1 MAVEA
6 EVRSMWEHFLAS
18 NEVDEVEASFAA
30 LVDYAGSRDLRGKGL
45 LLFYEL
51 KEALFPLLNFRQ
63 KKLFNDL
70 DVQISKRHKYVRK
83 IAAERGTET
92 CKVTGDHVTKGNIL
106 ICGAGPVGLR
116 AAVEAAMLGFQTTVV
131 EKRTTF
137 SRANILMLWER
148 TWTDV
153 MSLGAKVYMPNL
165 PAHAR
170 DSGVSFYMGTRELQL
185 TFLKTALLCGVD
197 VLYGKELTDLLPPQ
211 AVGKQWQG
219 RARSFKK
226 THGRET
232 EGLKQPEAMDSK
244 AADTQAALEGLK
256 AIGKSADYE
265 KTYKCNAMEYAEVC
279 QDFVN
284 GDADAHEE
292 DEVRIPFDT
301 YIIAEGEWSNT
312 TKKLG
317 FNKSVDKF
325 AQALGLVINMTYD
338 KSDTTQQRLRS
349 CAGQKQELTEAGIVY
364 ESMEY
369 LKGETH
375 YIVIAIK
382 KETLLTYGALRED
395 KPSSKLLLQAS
406 NLDIEKLKDLGRM
419 IANACG
425 LPQHVEFYPHNPVQL
440 FDYSSR
446 ARCMECVKLLHGA
459 GPNAAGKLTTA
470 NRSDVTAATEA
481 AASGVG
487 GKPALVM
494 PVGDAL
500 MEPFWP
506 QGLGSNRGFH
516 TALNAVFASLW
527 ARDCSF
533 EEGVAEARFAYRMIL
548 MTAFSRND
556 LLPYE
561 TWTVDPMSRFVK
573 DLMGLARDRIRKHAS
588 EEDELPNR
596 IAMLPMTQYG

>member
-6 EVRSMWEHFLAS
+6 DVRSMWEQFLAS
-18 NEVDEVEASFAA
+18 NEVNEVEASFGA
-30 LVDYAGSRDLRGKGL
+30 LVDYADAQDLRGQGL
-45 LLFYEL
+45 VLFYEL
-51 KEALFPLLNFRQ
+51 KEALVPKLNFRQ
-63 KKLFNDL
+63 KRLFNDL
-70 DVQISKRHKYVRK
+70 GAQITKRQKYVQK
-83 IAAERGTET
+83 MQAERGAQHGIDNGVY
-92 CKVTGDHVTKGNIL
+92 VTTGNIL

-153 MSLGAKVYMPNL
+153 MSLGAKIYMPHL
-165 PAHAR
+165 PTQAR
-170 DSGVSFYMGTRELQL
+170 DDGVKYYMGTRELQL
-185 TFLKTALLCGVD
+185 TFLKTALMCGVE
-197 VLYGKELTDLLPPQ
+197 VMYGKELTDLLPPQ
-211 AVGKQWQG
+211 AVGEQWQG
-219 RARSFKK
+219 RARTFNKICGK
-226 THGRET
+226 EVQ
-232 EGLKQPEAMDSK
+232 GLKQAEAEHNNE
-244 AADTQAALEGLK
+244 AETQAALEGLK

-265 KTYKCNAMEYAEVC
+265 KTYKCNAIEYTEVR

-284 GDADAHEE
+284 GDNEVHEE
-292 DEVRIPFDT
+292 DEVRIDFDA

-317 FNKSVDKF
+317 FNKSIDKF

-338 KSDTTQQRLRS
+338 KSDPAQQQLRS
-349 CAGQKQELTEAGIVY
+349 CAGQKQELTEAGIRY

-375 YIVIAIK
+375 YIVVAIK
-382 KETLLTYGALRED
+382 KESLLTYGALRED
-395 KPSSKLLLQAS
+395 KPNSKLLLQAS
-406 NLDIEKLKDLGRM
+406 NLDIENLKALSRI
-419 IANACG
+419 IASACN

-446 ARCMECVKLLHGA
+446 ARCIECVKLLHGG
-459 GPNAAGKLTTA
+459 GPNAAGAVTSA
-470 NRSDVTAATEA
+470 NRSNVTAAIEA
-481 AASGVG
+481 VSSGAG

-516 TALNAVFASLW
+516 TAMNAVFASLW
-527 ARDCSF
+527 ARECSF

-548 MTAFSRND
+548 MTSFARHD

-573 DLMGLARDRIRKHAS
+573 ELMGLARDRIRKHAT

-596 IAMLPMTQYG
+596 IAMLPTTQYG